1 MSTSVRSFDQIAI
14 AAPCDANWESM
25 IGNDQVRFCEHCHL
39 HVNNLSTMTRSQ
51 AMQFVARS
59 RGRICIRLVQS
70 PSGGPLAA
78 RMPEQLYRIG
88 RRTSRLA
95 AGAFTAALSITSA
108 AAQSCPSIAD
118 ASSCPTHQKQNLKDV
133 QTNPLIDEF
142 TGIVAGTVTNHDS
155 GPLSDVTVV
164 LVDRESGE
172 EHYTTTTASGE
183 YSFQGLAGGDYVIW
197 ARKPRFQTDR
207 DKAKVSPNSRVR
219 VDFEMRPANVIM
231 LGGAMGSV
239 TVSENP
245 LAKAVSENDLATVK
259 ALAFN
264 TRNINAIET
273 PGGMGLLAEAVDH
286 GNREI
291 VEVLLLAGANVN
303 ARTEGGR
310 TPLMA
315 VSEKTTVELVRDLL
329 AYGANIN
336 ARDDFGDDAVIIA
349 AEASNV
355 GVLKE
360 LISAGARVDATNS
373 VGHNALFGAA
383 RNNVEAVDL
392 LIKSGANLNARDED
406 GQTVLMAM
414 APYGELATFQAL
426 ISKGAALDVTDY
438 EGRTVLMSAV
448 ANEDSAIAEFLIR
461 MGADI
466 EAQASD
472 GTTALMV
479 AAQGDR
485 TKTLS
490 LLIAAGSKVN
500 ATDAEGLTVLLRA
513 SWNASDEVVQALL
526 NAGADVTVKD
536 HEGRTPL
543 AIARERGNDSVA
555 GMLKSRGARE

>member
-1 MSTSVRSFDQIAI
+1 
-14 AAPCDANWESM
+14 
-25 IGNDQVRFCEHCHL
+25 
-39 HVNNLSTMTRSQ
+39 
-51 AMQFVARS
+51 
-59 RGRICIRLVQS
+59 
-70 PSGGPLAA
+70 
-78 RMPEQLYRIG
+78 MPEQLYSIG

-108 AAQSCPSIAD
+108 TAQSCPSIAD
-118 ASSCPTHQKQNLKDV
+118 ASSCLTHQNQNLKDA
-133 QTNPLIDEF
+133 QPNPLIDEF
-142 TGIVAGTVTNHDS
+142 SGIVAGTVTNHDS

-172 EHYTTTTASGE
+172 ERYTTTTASGE
-183 YSFQGLAGGDYVIW
+183 YSFQGLAGGDYVLW
-197 ARKPRFQTDR
+197 ARKPRFQTER
-207 DKAKVSPNSRVR
+207 DKAKVNPNSRVR

-231 LGGAMGSV
+231 LGGAMSSV

-245 LAKAVSENDLATVK
+245 LAKAVSENDLATVR
-259 ALAFN
+259 ALAFS

-336 ARDDFGDDAVIIA
+336 ARDDFGDDAVMIA

-360 LISAGARVDATNS
+360 LIGAGARVDATNS

-426 ISKGAALDVTDY
+426 ISKGAALDVTDD
-438 EGRTVLMSAV
+438 EGRTVLMAAV
-448 ANEDSAIAEFLIR
+448 ANEDSAITEFLIR

-472 GTTALMV
+472 GTTALMI
-479 AAQGDR
+479 AAQTDR
-485 TKTLS
+485 TKTLA
-490 LLIAAGSKVN
+490 LLIAAGAKVN
-500 ATDAEGLTVLLRA
+500 ATDAEGQTVLLRV

-526 NAGADVTVKD
+526 NAGADITVKD
-536 HEGRTPL
+536 HEGQTPL
-543 AIARERGNDSVA
+543 AIARKRGNDSLA
-555 GMLKSRGARE
+555 AMLKSRGARE